1 MKQFTLILCL
11 IFFTNAIGQV
21 GIGTTTPDDAL
32 DVIGDTQV
40 SGYLRVGNPASPQT
54 VTNTGTQ
61 LFTMG
66 GASYFSG
73 FTQNGCGTIWSGTIT
88 GTTTTDTAIMQYD
101 NVGARGNQNLVSPHI
116 WVPSN
121 VNSIVVEISHFC
133 TLEDGFD
140 GVFIEYSTDNG
151 GTWNKVLTASF
162 FLGGYTGN
170 VSGPTNCGGGNLN
183 EPAWTGDQNQMV
195 SAFPL
200 TLTNTWVQFRFV
212 GTEDNNGNQGE
223 YNLQNFTVFSDS
235 FSGGSG
241 GAFTAGNIYAEN
253 NIYAGSNV
261 LLGDLA
267 EYFPTVGKTE
277 KGDIISY
284 IKGKTDLFSVSTK
297 QNDLNIIGIYSS
309 NPTLTL
315 NSPNSGVPV
324 ALQGRV
330 PVNVVGEAIHKGD
343 YLTSSN
349 IPGKA
354 MKANG
359 SSFVVGRA
367 LEDFKGGVG
376 QVICLVE
383 TGWKNLN
390 IKGNQNQLTGEAVFQ
405 KKNKVISI
413 KNNAIKNDS
422 QIFITFNGDIGSR
435 FWVNNINDG
444 GFNVCLEEK
453 ATSDVKFTYLIENAS
468 LDKDVE
474 VILEKHTNNFPEKDK
489 LYTNAKN
496 PMLTKSDIPVK
507 ESTLSPPAVK
517 DSTKSYVWTA
527 RNGIEENIK

>member
-1 MKQFTLILCL
+1 MKQFTLILCFL
-11 IFFTNAIGQV
+11 ITSYSIGQV

-40 SGYLRVGNPASPQT
+40 SGYLRVGNPGAPQT
-54 VTNTGTQ
+54 VTNTGIQ

-88 GTTTTDTAIMQYD
+88 GATTTDTAIMQYD

-140 GVFIEYSTDNG
+140 GVFIEYSVDNG
-151 GTWNKVLTASF
+151 GTWNKVPTASF

-170 VSGPTNCGGGNLN
+170 VNGPTNCGGGNLN
-183 EPAWTGDQNQMV
+183 EPAWTGAQDQMV

-212 GTEDNNGNQGE
+212 GTEDNSGNQGE

-235 FSGGSG
+235 FSGGS
-241 GAFTAGNIYAEN
+241 FIAGNVYAEN

-277 KGDIISY
+277 KGDVISY
-284 IKGKTDLFSVSTK
+284 VKGNNDLFSVSTK
-297 QNDLNIIGIYSS
+297 ENDSNIIGIYSS

-315 NSPNSGVPV
+315 NNPNSGVPV

-330 PVNVVGEAIHKGD
+330 PVNVVGEPIRKGD
-343 YLTSSN
+343 YLTSSA

-354 MKANG
+354 MKATA

-367 LEDFKGGVG
+367 LEGFKGGVG
-376 QVICLVE
+376 QIICLVE

-390 IKGNQNQLTGEAVFQ
+390 LNSKKNQNQLSAKAVFPKEHRTVRVKNSAIQ
-405 KKNKVISI
+405 K
-413 KNNAIKNDS
+413 DS
-422 QIFITFNGDIGSR
+422 QIFITLNGDIGSR
-435 FWVNNINDG
+435 FWV
-444 GFNVCLEEK
+444 
-453 ATSDVKFTYLIENAS
+453 
-468 LDKDVE
+468 
-474 VILEKHTNNFPEKDK
+474 
-489 LYTNAKN
+489 
-496 PMLTKSDIPVK
+496 SDIMEGEFSVFLGEK
-507 ESTLSPPAVK
+507 IDK
-517 DSTKSYVWTA
+517 
-527 RNGIEENIK
+527 

>member
-1 MKQFTLILCL
+1 MKQFIVILCVF
-11 IFFTNAIGQV
+11 ISTYSIGQV

-40 SGYLRVGNPASPQT
+40 SGYLRVGNPATPQT

-101 NVGARGNQNLVSPHI
+101 NVGTRGNQNLVSPHI

-121 VNSIVVEISHFC
+121 VNSIVVEISHYC
-133 TLEDGFD
+133 TLENGFD

-170 VSGPTNCGGGNLN
+170 VNGPTNCGGGNLN
-183 EPAWTGDQNQMV
+183 EPAWTGNQNQMV

-212 GTEDNNGNQGE
+212 GTEDNSGNQGE

-241 GAFTAGNIYAEN
+241 GGFTAGNIYAEN

-277 KGDIISY
+277 KGDVISY
-284 IKGKTDLFSVSTK
+284 IKGDNDLFSVSTK
-297 QNDLNIIGIYSS
+297 QNDPNIIGIYSS

-315 NSPNSGVPV
+315 NNPNSGVPV

-330 PVNVVGEAIHKGD
+330 PVNVIGEVIRKGD
-343 YLTSSN
+343 YLTSSSV
-349 IPGKA
+349 PGKA

-390 IKGNQNQLTGEAVFQ
+390 IKKSQNQLSAKAVFP
-405 KKNKVISI
+405 KEKNIISI
-413 KNNAIKNDS
+413 KNNAVKKDS

-435 FWVNNINDG
+435 FWVNEINDG
-444 GFNVCLEEK
+444 SFNVCLGEK
-453 ATSDVKFTYLIENAS
+453 AISDVKFIYLIDNAF
-468 LDKDVE
+468 LDKMVE
-474 VILEKHTNNFPEKDK
+474 KPLDNHTDSYPKKDK
-489 LYTNAKN
+489 LYIKEKNA
-496 PMLTKSDIPVK
+496 MLTTSNIPVN
-507 ESTLSPPAVK
+507 ESIVSPPVVK
-517 DSTKSYVWTA
+517 DSTKSYVWTE